1 MADLDVVMKAM
12 YEAMQRAGMVVV
24 EPGSNPSDD
33 ADPAPAMADA
43 PTPSPR
49 TPGGISEQ
57 LIARMNAV
65 ADRSDQLLKE
75 IRSWKPPQPSTN
87 WSAVIAEVHRIAN
100 DPLAL
105 LGVSL
110 PPVAA
115 RANKLADRAEQELE
129 RAKLMHAQIDAAFA
143 AMTGDDSQGPTSVNP
158 VLSSSSDALSSC
170 ESSLGRP
177 EGCSQAA
184 PASEQLSSLPA
195 AEVAPDR
202 SRIGTAPGEAS

>member
-12 YEAMQRAGMVVV
+12 YEAMQRAGMVAV

-33 ADPAPAMADA
+33 ADPAPVMADA

-57 LIARMNAV
+57 LIAR
-65 ADRSDQLLKE
+65 
-75 IRSWKPPQPSTN
+75 
-87 WSAVIAEVHRIAN
+87 
-100 DPLAL
+100 
-105 LGVSL
+105 
-110 PPVAA
+110 
-115 RANKLADRAEQELE
+115 ANKLAARAEQELE

-170 ESSLGRP
+170 GSSLGRP